1 MKINLNYFVKP
12 IKSIQHDKEIN
23 NNSNIGIRI
32 SKYISI
38 NIDVW
43 YIFCENGNT

>member
-1 MKINLNYFVKP
+1 MKINLNYLVYS
-12 IKSIQHDKEIN
+12 IKSIRQHKDIN

-32 SKYISI
+32 TKYISI
-38 NIDVW
+38 NIDVL